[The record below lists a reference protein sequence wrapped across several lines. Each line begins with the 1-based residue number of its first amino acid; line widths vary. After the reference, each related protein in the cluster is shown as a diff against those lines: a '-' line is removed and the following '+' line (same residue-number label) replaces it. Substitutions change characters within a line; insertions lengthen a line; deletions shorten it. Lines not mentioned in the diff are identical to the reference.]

1 MVGVYP
7 TPLVKFCLLA
17 LAVLPLASCQQAA
30 PQILRSESATALSQD
45 EVRSTI
51 WLGHHQEGGF
61 AGYGSAVIVGEKQLL
76 TNRHFW
82 VQEDNWRSAPLPE
95 RATLALLGKQGDF
108 LARDF
113 RLIAAG
119 EPGKQSSR
127 KNAASQGRL
136 NRSDWVLIE
145 TDAPIWSSN
154 DIAPLHEPARI
165 PQWQAVPGSQLF
177 IAGFSSVFMPAS
189 LERNLPKDGE
199 LPSKTYGE
207 LVHFFESGPYL
218 IEGPAKLVSG
228 TAVMDFHV
236 DSAVPLGHSGGGVY
250 VWNSQNRRAEL
261 IGLFHSRVLTTETTE
276 VKSKPLGLE
285 ILSST
290 KVQESSTAAL
300 CYAPLDAL
308 PL

>member
-7 TPLVKFCLLA
+7 TPLAKLGLLA
-17 LAVLPLASCQQAA
+17 LAVLPLVSCQQAA
-30 PQILRSESATALSQD
+30 PQILRSQSATALSQH

-51 WLGHHQEGGF
+51 WIGHHQEGGF
-61 AGYGSAVIVGEKQLL
+61 DGYGSAVIVGEKRLL

-82 VQEDNWRSAPLPE
+82 VQAENWRKAPLPE
-95 RATLALLGKQGDF
+95 RATLALLGRQGDF

-119 EPGKQSSR
+119 DPGQASSPMTESSYER
-127 KNAASQGRL
+127 V

-145 TDAPIWSSN
+145 TDSPIWSTN
-154 DIAPLHEPARI
+154 DIAPLHEPART

-177 IAGFSSVFMPAS
+177 IAGYSSVFMPAS
-189 LERNLPKDGE
+189 LERKLRKDGE
-199 LPSKTYGE
+199 LPSETYGE
-207 LVHFFESGPYL
+207 LVHFFASGPYL

-250 VWNSQNRRAEL
+250 LWNSQSRRAEL

-276 VKSKPLGLE
+276 VRRKPLGLN

-300 CYAPLDAL
+300 RYAPLDAL

>member
-7 TPLVKFCLLA
+7 TPLAKLCLLA
-17 LAVLPLASCQQAA
+17 LVALPLTSCQQAA
-30 PQILRSESATALSQD
+30 PQILRSQSATALSQH

-82 VQEDNWRSAPLPE
+82 VQADNWRESPLPE
-95 RATLALLGKQGDF
+95 RATLSLLGQQGDF

-119 EPGKQSSR
+119 DPGKPSSQR
-127 KNAASQGRL
+127 TEASHDRV

-145 TDAPIWSSN
+145 TDAPIWTTE
-154 DIAPLHEPARI
+154 DIAPLHEPART
-165 PQWQAVPGSQLF
+165 PKWQAVPGSQLF
-177 IAGFSSVFMPAS
+177 IAGFSSVFMPDS
-189 LERNLPKDGE
+189 LERNLRKEGE
-199 LPSKTYGE
+199 LPWETYGQ
-207 LVHFFESGPYL
+207 LVRFFESGPYL

-276 VKSKPLGLE
+276 VRRKPLGLG

-290 KVQESSTAAL
+290 KVQESSSAAL
-300 CYAPLDAL
+300 RYAPLDAL